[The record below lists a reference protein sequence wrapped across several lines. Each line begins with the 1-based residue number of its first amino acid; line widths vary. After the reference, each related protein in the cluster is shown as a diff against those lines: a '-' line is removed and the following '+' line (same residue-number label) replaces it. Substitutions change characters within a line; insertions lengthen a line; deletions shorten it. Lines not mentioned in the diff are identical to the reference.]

1 MVSYI
6 VIAEVADNTCAK
18 CVLLVSAT
26 IYSGS
31 NTSQNTD
38 NLAVNHSTAEA
49 ILASGRRLA
58 VYLFPSCCLCE
69 DECTVHD
76 TENLT
81 FSADYRADNLQVAA
95 QPSTYVH
102 ADN

>member
-1 MVSYI
+1 MLSVYYCSQLPSI
-6 VIAEVADNTCAK
+6 VEVTLPK
-18 CVLLVSAT
+18 S
-26 IYSGS
+26 
-31 NTSQNTD
+31 TD

-76 TENLT
+76 TEKLT

-102 ADN
+102 VDN